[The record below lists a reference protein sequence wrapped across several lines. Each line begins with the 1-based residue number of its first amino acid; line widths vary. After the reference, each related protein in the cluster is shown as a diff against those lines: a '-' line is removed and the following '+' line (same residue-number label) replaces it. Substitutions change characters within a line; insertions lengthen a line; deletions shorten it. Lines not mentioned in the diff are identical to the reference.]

1 MRSFNLKRATLLA
14 AGLAVA
20 LGACGLRGE
29 ALAADKLP
37 DKATLSANR
46 MRFDANTGDFLAEG
60 NVTITAGG
68 MTIAAPR
75 GTGNIERQEL
85 LFDEGIAASGDWM
98 GDRVDLKA
106 GKLTLIFAD
115 TPTCRFQGGVAGGV
129 GGMRLDADRLTL
141 LGLGG
146 IGTPTGKDRQ
156 TKFWLV
162 KARRLEDR
170 VRGLTFGADSVEGTL
185 QGGKLHVMTAKTGV
199 WLRGRP
205 KGKGEPVSLK
215 GDHALYSMD
224 RGSVVLSG
232 NVSAVQGGRTLKS
245 DSIVYFP
252 DQNRVEAMG
261 GVVRR
266 QGTVSADRAEITIDL
281 NRENLKRE
289 DAKRENAKPENA
301 KGGGAKNKN
310 VQRKKGA
317 RK

>member
-1 MRSFNLKRATLLA
+1 MRSFGFLCAALLA
-14 AGLAVA
+14 AA
-20 LGACGLRGE
+20 LGVLALTPAGE
-29 ALAADKLP
+29 ALDADALP

-46 MRFDANTGDFLAEG
+46 MRFDAGTGDFLAEG
-60 NVTITAGG
+60 NVAITAGG

-75 GTGNIERQEL
+75 GAGNVERQEV
-85 LFDEGIAASGDWM
+85 LFDEGITASGDWM

-106 GKLTLIFAD
+106 GKLSLSFAE
-115 TPTCRFQGGVAGGV
+115 TPTCRFQGGVKGGV

-141 LGLGG
+141 IGLGG
-146 IGTPTGKDRQ
+146 LGEPTAKDRQ
-156 TKFWLV
+156 TKFWVV

-170 VRGLTFGADSVEGTL
+170 VRGLTFGADSVEGVLRGGTL
-185 QGGKLHVMTAKTGV
+185 HTMTAKKGV

-205 KGKGEPVSLK
+205 KDKGEAVSLR
-215 GDHALYSMD
+215 GDHALYSTD

-261 GVVRR
+261 GVTRR
-266 QGTVSADRAEITIDL
+266 QGAASADRAEITIDL
-281 NRENLKRE
+281 KRENLKRE
-289 DAKRENAKPENA
+289 NIKRESPPPENTKPQSA
-301 KGGGAKNKN
+301 K
-310 VQRKKGA
+310 RKKGG